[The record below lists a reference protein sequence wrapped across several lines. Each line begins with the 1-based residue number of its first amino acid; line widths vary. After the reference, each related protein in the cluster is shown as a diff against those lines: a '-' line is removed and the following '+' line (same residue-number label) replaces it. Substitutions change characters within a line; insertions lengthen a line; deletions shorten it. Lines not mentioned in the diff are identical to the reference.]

1 MIKFA
6 DDLNWELTMNEKI
19 LIAVAWPY
27 ANSDIHVGNI
37 TGSHLP
43 GDIVARY
50 HRLRGNKVLMV
61 SGSDSHGTAI
71 TIKADQTGQTPHAI
85 YSHYHPRFIE
95 LFQRLGISYDLFT
108 STHTENHFSIAQ
120 KVFLTLLENGYLN
133 KFVSKQWYSPS
144 AQRFL
149 PDRYVEG
156 TCYICGNEGA
166 RSDQCEKC
174 GNELEAEKLI
184 NPRSKVDGSTPELK
198 ETEHFFLD
206 LSTLE
211 PKIQNFLKEREDY
224 WRPNVLRQS
233 LGTIQSVGLKPTSVT
248 RDLEWGIPVPLEGWE
263 GKCLYVWFEAVIG
276 YLSSTVEWGKLTDQP
291 NVWREWWT
299 NHEAKSFY
307 FIGKD
312 NITFHA
318 VTWPAE
324 LLGMGADFD
333 KRMDNPSP
341 LPLVL
346 PYDVPANEFMNLEGK
361 KISGS
366 HNWAVWGLDALDR
379 YDCDAL
385 RYYLT
390 VAMPENRD
398 SDWDWE
404 EFFQRNNNE
413 LVATWGNL
421 VNRVLSFTWKNFEG
435 QIPNPGE
442 LRPSDLELLD
452 VIKAGFDSVGGHIE
466 KVELKA
472 ALAEAMRLATEVNK
486 YLDVHA
492 PWFEIKTDK
501 NEAAKSLFT
510 AIQAIDWLK
519 IMFAPFL
526 PETSQKLHQILSD
539 ETPLFRRPFTQ
550 SVADSLGSHL
560 VLGLTNEE
568 SLAKAGTDAWS
579 AKTLEEGKP
588 FNQPVALFKKFDHSI
603 VEEERSKLGKPSD

>member
-1 MIKFA
+1 
-6 DDLNWELTMNEKI
+6 MNENI
-19 LIAVAWPY
+19 LVAIAWPY
-27 ANSDIHVGNI
+27 ANADIHVGNI

-71 TIKADQTGQTPHAI
+71 TIKADQKGLTPHEI
-85 YSHYHPRFIE
+85 YSYYHPRFIE

-120 KVFLTLLENGYLN
+120 KVFLTLLENGFL
-133 KFVSKQWYSPS
+133 KRDISKQWYSPS
-144 AQRFL
+144 QERFL

-156 TCYICGNEGA
+156 TCYICGAEGT

-174 GNELEAEKLI
+174 GHELEAEKLI
-184 NPRSKVDGSTPELK
+184 NPRSKVDGSTPILK

-211 PKIQNFLKEREDY
+211 PRIQEFLKEREDY

-233 LGTIQSVGLKPTSVT
+233 LGTIQSVGLKPTSIT
-248 RDLEWGIPVPLEGWE
+248 RDLEWGIPVPLDDWQ
-263 GKCLYVWFEAVIG
+263 GKCLYVWFEAVMG
-276 YLSSTVEWGKLTDQP
+276 YLSSTVEWSDLNDNP
-291 NVWREWWT
+291 IAWRDWWT
-299 NHEAKSFY
+299 NQQAKSFY

-333 KRMDNPSP
+333 RRMESFDPQ
-341 LPLVL
+341 PLVL

-379 YDCDAL
+379 YDSDAL

-390 VAMPENRD
+390 TSMPEARD
-398 SDWDWE
+398 TDWDWE

-421 VNRVLSFTWKNFEG
+421 VNRVLGFTAKHADGVVPDIGDATSPARDAFVEQVAGLVAELTDHMEHNQLRKSMGALRDLWAAGNAFWNAEEPWKLADDPEARA
-435 QIPNPGE
+435 IVISTALHH
-442 LRPSDLELLD
+442 LRLLAILGAPVLPD
-452 VIKAGFDSVGGHIE
+452 TSPRV
-466 KVELKA
+466 LA
-472 ALAEAMRLATEVNK
+472 ALGIDDLPPWPTDVAAAYAALPPGTGIEVPSV
-486 YLDVHA
+486 L
-492 PWFEIKTDK
+492 F
-501 NEAAKSLFT
+501 AK
-510 AIQAIDWLK
+510 IE
-519 IMFAPFL
+519 
-526 PETSQKLHQILSD
+526 PEQ
-539 ETPLFRRPFTQ
+539 
-550 SVADSLGSHL
+550 VA
-560 VLGLTNEE
+560 
-568 SLAKAGTDAWS
+568 AWS
-579 AKTLEEGKP
+579 DRFGCGDDA
-588 FNQPVALFKKFDHSI
+588 
-603 VEEERSKLGKPSD
+603 

>member
-1 MIKFA
+1 
-6 DDLNWELTMNEKI
+6 MNENI

-71 TIKADQTGQTPHAI
+71 TIKADQTGQKPHDI
-85 YSHYHPRFIE
+85 YSYYHPRFIE
-95 LFQRLGISYDLFT
+95 LFKRIGISYDLFT
-108 STHTENHFSIAQ
+108 STHTENHFSISQ
-120 KVFLTLLENGYLN
+120 KVFLTLLENGYL
-133 KFVSKQWYSPS
+133 KKYVSKQWYSP
-144 AQRFL
+144 AGQRFL

-156 TCYICGNEGA
+156 TCYICGNESA
-166 RSDQCEKC
+166 RSDQCEQC
-174 GNELEAEKLI
+174 GSELEASKLI
-184 NPRSKVDGSTPELK
+184 NPRSKVDGSVPKLK

-211 PKIQNFLKEREDY
+211 PKIQQFLNEREDY

-276 YLSSTVEWGKLTDQP
+276 YLSSTVEWGELNDQP
-291 NVWREWWT
+291 EVWREWWT
-299 NHEAKSFY
+299 NQAARSFY

-324 LLGMGADFD
+324 LLGMGKDFD
-333 KRMDNPSP
+333 RRMDSP
-341 LPLVL
+341 APQSLVL

-366 HNWAVWGLDALDR
+366 NNWAVWGLDALDR
-379 YDCDAL
+379 YDSDSL

-390 VAMPENRD
+390 VNMPENRD

-435 QIPNPGE
+435 KVPNPGE
-442 LRPSDLELLD
+442 LRSSDFELLET
-452 VIKAGFDSVGGHIE
+452 IKTGFDSVGSRIE
-466 KVELKA
+466 KVELRA
-472 ALAEAMRLATEVNK
+472 ALAEAMHLATEVNK

-492 PWFEIKTDK
+492 PWFEIKTDRD
-501 NEAAKSLFT
+501 EAAKSLFT
-510 AIQAIDWLK
+510 AIQAIEWLK
-519 IMFAPFL
+519 LMFAPFL
-526 PETSQKLHQILSD
+526 PQTSERLHQTLAHD
-539 ETPLFRRPFTQ
+539 MALFGTPFTQ
-550 SVADSLGSHL
+550 EVADSLGSHQ
-560 VLGLTNEE
+560 VLGLNNHQ
-568 SLAKAGTDAWS
+568 SMAK
-579 AKTLEEGKP
+579 EGVDLWQAVELQADKP
-588 FNQPVALFKKFDHSI
+588 FNKPTTLFKKLDHSI
-603 VEEERSKLGKPSD
+603 VEEERSRLGKPSE